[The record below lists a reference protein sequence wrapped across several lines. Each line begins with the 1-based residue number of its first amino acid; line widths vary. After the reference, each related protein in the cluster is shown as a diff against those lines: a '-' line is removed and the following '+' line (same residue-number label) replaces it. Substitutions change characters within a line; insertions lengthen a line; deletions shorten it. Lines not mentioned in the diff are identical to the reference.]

1 MKQIF
6 KYTLTIATL
15 LLVTL
20 GAAAQT
26 PTAKIIYKL
35 DGVVQGE
42 SSVPGNVAVNFS
54 TRTITVTPG
63 SGNYLTADDL
73 KAVKIVDGSLA
84 TTRNGEPGIN
94 TPVTLTAKDANAG
107 PSKTTEYTF
116 ADLGDNNYGLEV
128 TANFHPRTSISDA
141 TVTTN
146 SEPPYVYLGTPIM
159 PEVTVVLGSTTL
171 TKDVDYKVYYQD
183 VTSGTAVLD
192 SINAGSKQI
201 WVDGIGKYIDRATK
215 DYTINKAYPT
225 LTFASESATY
235 TFGQSFTK
243 PVLTTNPEGLTVTY
257 ASSNQDVAAVDQTTG
272 DITAK
277 VASEAPITITA
288 SFAGNNNYNAK
299 DATYS
304 LTVAKG
310 TAVVTVAP
318 VAKDNLTY
326 TGGDQELVNEG
337 TATNGTMM
345 YRIGTE
351 GDFSADIPK
360 GNAAGQY
367 TIYYM
372 AKAINSDQFNDSEA
386 NSITATIKA
395 KSIANATITLSAES
409 FVYNG
414 QNQKPEVSVKDGE
427 TDLVLGQDYTLT
439 TEGGTDA
446 GDYTVTVTGK
456 GNYDSETTASKNYS
470 IKASDMEVTAEGFE
484 GTYDKAVHG
493 IKVNAPEGAT
503 IKYGTSE
510 GTYALDN
517 SPTYTNVGE
526 YTVYYLV
533 TYKNYN
539 DVTGSAKVT
548 INPKSIADA
557 TITLTPENFVY
568 NGQNQKPEVSVKD
581 GETDL
586 VLDQDYTLTNEGGTD
601 VGEYTVTVT
610 GKGNYDSETSV
621 SKKYY
626 ITVEALEVTAEG
638 FEGTYDKAA
647 HGIKVNAPEGATIK
661 YGTSEGTYALD
672 NSPTYTN
679 VGEYTVYY
687 RVSKVNA
694 ADVTGSAKV
703 KITPAAAT
711 ISFKEATVEKKPED
725 ATFTNELTNTGDGAV
740 TYQTSNAE
748 VASVNENT
756 GEVTIKGSG
765 EATITATVADGMNYT
780 YETKTATYTITV
792 KSSKK
797 DSELSWTD
805 PYMGYV
811 MGTFW
816 WGPRL
821 NNPNNLEV
829 KYESSDEDIAT
840 IDEEGVVTA
849 VGPGECY
856 IRAIFEGNDEYEAKT
871 VSYLLEITKEYKLW
885 VGTTQVTSENAQD
898 ILGDGHF
905 FYDEEND
912 WLIVTDNDTPQV
924 IESRMN
930 DLFLYANGSS
940 RLERVWFNNADNSEA
955 TGRLTIISY
964 MNIPGSLY
972 LATSHPDGVISGFS
986 SLNLDDESFMYL
998 LDPMDGVYN
1007 GKLMTKEG
1015 DVAQAATISQYL
1027 RPLVNGHTV
1036 VFPAGEYSGADLRNV
1051 VMHDILNTMVQH
1063 QGDSDEDDDY
1073 YDPAES
1079 AIVINN
1085 VNTTSGMSLLLFNV
1099 EKGDLIPGSDEYA
1112 VQFRGGLTF
1121 MVPEGEGKITL
1132 DLKTEPRFRLMLMV
1146 GPTEPY
1152 EIEKTERGEVTF
1164 DYNVQKPTYCCLYL
1178 AEKEEGGNGGTRIGK
1193 RDKHHGTIYSVKISP
1208 VKKSTSNPLNGIS
1221 GFPDS
1226 QTPEVELTGTDDPTG
1241 IVEIKAETEAFASP
1255 DGDNTWY
1262 DLQGRRIE
1270 EPTKAGFYIINK
1282 RKVVIK

>member
-94 TPVTLTAKDANAG
+94 TPVTLTAKDANAD

-367 TIYYM
+367 TVYYM

-386 NSITATIKA
+386 LSITATIKA
-395 KSIANATITLSAES
+395 KSIANATVTLSAES
-409 FVYNG
+409 F
-414 QNQKPEVSVKDGE
+414 
-427 TDLVLGQDYTLT
+427 T
-439 TEGGTDA
+439 
-446 GDYTVTVTGK
+446 
-456 GNYDSETTASKNYS
+456 
-470 IKASDMEVTAEGFE
+470 
-484 GTYDKAVHG
+484 
-493 IKVNAPEGAT
+493 
-503 IKYGTSE
+503 
-510 GTYALDN
+510 
-517 SPTYTNVGE
+517 
-526 YTVYYLV
+526 
-533 TYKNYN
+533 
-539 DVTGSAKVT
+539 
-548 INPKSIADA
+548 
-557 TITLTPENFVY
+557 Y

-725 ATFTNELTNTGDGAV
+725 AAFTNELTNTGDGAV

>member
-1 MKQIF
+1 MKQII

-20 GAAAQT
+20 GVFADG
-26 PTAKIIYKL
+26 TATVKYKL
-35 DGVVQGE
+35 DGNAST
-42 SSVPGNVAVNFS
+42 SSVVGTVAYS
-54 TRTITVTPG
+54 YSDGTGTITVTPNVG
-63 SGNYLTADDL
+63 YYLEAADL
-73 KAVKIVDGSLA
+73 TVYKMINGQYAQ
-84 TTRNGEPGIN
+84 TRTDPGIN
-94 TPVTLTAKDANAG
+94 AKLDVTATNADAD
-107 PSKTTEYTF
+107 PSKVTTYSIVVTDTKYDYEI
-116 ADLGDNNYGLEV
+116 
-128 TANFHPRTSISDA
+128 TANFHSRTSISDA
-141 TVTTN
+141 TVSGLADSYTYTGEAIKPVVTVKVGDN
-146 SEPPYVYLGTPIM
+146 TLALGT
-159 PEVTVVLGSTTL
+159 
-171 TKDVDYKVYYQD
+171 DYRAVY
-183 VTSGTAVLD
+183 TD
-192 SINAGSKQI
+192 SINASTDDVK
-201 WVDGIGKYIDRATK
+201 GKITLSGLRKYTGTKVVEYIIA
-215 DYTINKAYPT
+215 KANPT
-225 LTFASESATY
+225 LTFAPTTATI
-235 TFGQSFTK
+235 TFGNEAAFEK
-243 PVLTTNPEGLTVTY
+243 PVLTTTPAGLAVTY
-257 ASSNQDVAAVDQTTG
+257 QVKNGDDNVAQVNGANG
-272 DITAK
+272 DITPLLPGDATI
-277 VASEAPITITA
+277 EAV
-288 SFAGNNNYNAK
+288 FAGNSNYNEAK
-299 DATYS
+299 GQYT

-367 TIYYM
+367 AVYYM
-372 AKAINSDQFNDSEA
+372 AKATNSDQFNDSEA

-414 QNQKPEVSVKDGE
+414 QNQKPEVSVKDG
-427 TDLVLGQDYTLT
+427 
-439 TEGGTDA
+439 
-446 GDYTVTVTGK
+446 
-456 GNYDSETTASKNYS
+456 
-470 IKASDMEVTAEGFE
+470 
-484 GTYDKAVHG
+484 DK
-493 IKVNAPEGAT
+493 
-503 IKYGTSE
+503 
-510 GTYALDN
+510 
-517 SPTYTNVGE
+517 
-526 YTVYYLV
+526 
-533 TYKNYN
+533 
-539 DVTGSAKVT
+539 
-548 INPKSIADA
+548 
-557 TITLTPENFVY
+557 
-568 NGQNQKPEVSVKD
+568 
-581 GETDL
+581 DL
-586 VLDQDYTLTNEGGTD
+586 VLDQDYTLTNEGGTN

-694 ADVTGSAKV
+694 ADVTGSATV

-725 ATFTNELTNTGDGAV
+725 AAFTNELTNTGDGAV
-740 TYQTSNAE
+740 TYQSSNAE

-765 EATITATVADGMNYT
+765 EATITATVADGTNYT

-792 KSSKK
+792 KSTKK

-1036 VFPAGEYSGADLRNV
+1036 VFPTGEYSGADLRNV

-1152 EIEKTERGEVTF
+1152 EIEKTERGEVEF
-1164 DYNVQKPTYCCLYL
+1164 EYKVDQPTYCLL
-1178 AEKEEGGNGGTRIGK
+1178 FLQQTAGTRGTRIGK
-1193 RDKHHGTIYSVKISP
+1193 RDRHHGTIYSIKVEPTK
-1208 VKKSTSNPLNGIS
+1208 VRNMNPLGEVEGYPGN
-1221 GFPDS
+1221 
-1226 QTPEVELTGTDDPTG
+1226 QKPEVVVHSSTG
-1241 IVEIKAETEAFASP
+1241 IKEIKVEPTNETS
-1255 DGDNTWY
+1255 GDDSWY
-1262 DLQGRRIE
+1262 DMQGRKIDK
-1270 EPTKAGFYIINK
+1270 PTKAGIYIQN
-1282 RKVVIK
+1282 RKKIVIK